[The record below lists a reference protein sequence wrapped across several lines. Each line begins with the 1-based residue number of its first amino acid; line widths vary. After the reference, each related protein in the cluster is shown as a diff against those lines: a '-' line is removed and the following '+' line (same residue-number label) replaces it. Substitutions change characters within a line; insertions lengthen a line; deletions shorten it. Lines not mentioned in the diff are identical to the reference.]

1 LKILIICLSL
11 LYFNSVYSQKN
22 KDDFTYDKD
31 SKSIIPKY
39 LGKVILLKGKA
50 IGQRDGQDVLLKNGT
65 KIYPKDIIKTQAK
78 SLIKIEMVDKTL
90 MTAGPDTT
98 LAFEKWQ
105 YKSKEDR
112 KGTFNLIKGKMRAH
126 FKVKA
131 KEENSLKIKVGTV
144 AMGVRG
150 TRILANKYTQISG
163 IQVSHVATLSGKTQ
177 IYDELTDITLN
188 QKAGGQYISF
198 LKRDGTLLKSDDRP
212 LSQKEIKYLKSDDK
226 DPMKYFKPFMKE
238 FKGKTITNQDGSGQG
253 SIEYG
258 KSTHKKYKKNKNSSW
273 KKTLNKLNERLE
285 ETN

>member
-1 LKILIICLSL
+1 L
-11 LYFNSVYSQKN
+11 LYVNSIYSQKN

-50 IGQRDGQDVLLKNGT
+50 IGQRDGQDVLLKKGA
-65 KIYPKDIIKTQAK
+65 KIYPNDTIKTQSK
-78 SLIKIEMVDKTL
+78 SLVKIEMVDKTL

-112 KGTFNLIKGKMRAH
+112 KATFNLIRGKMRAH

-150 TRILANKYTQISG
+150 TRILANMYTQVSG

-177 IYDELTDITLN
+177 VYDKLTDITLN
-188 QKAGGQYISF
+188 QEAGGQYISF
-198 LKRDGTLLKSDDRP
+198 LKRDGTLLKSEDRP
-212 LSQKEIKYLKSDDK
+212 LSKKEIKYLKSDDK
-226 DPMKYFKPFMKE
+226 DPMKYFRPFMKE
-238 FKGKTITNQDGSGQG
+238 FKGKTITNQDGNDQG
-253 SIEYG
+253 SNEYG
-258 KSTHKKYKKNKNSSW
+258 KSTLQRSKKNKNSSW